1 MDLPGGLIV
10 SGAGPR
16 VNVAVRAAAGAFVAV
31 VCAASA
37 GVHAG
42 LVPDHYRE
50 GGLALG
56 GAFAVSAVLLGAAA
70 VLASRRVT
78 RGFVVVVLLG
88 TAVAYLLSR
97 TTGIPLLIPDPEE
110 PDPLGLVTTVSEAV
124 AAAVAA
130 LLLHNREE
138 DR

>member
-1 MDLPGGLIV
+1 
-10 SGAGPR
+10 
-16 VNVAVRAAAGAFVAV
+16 VRTAASAFVAV

-42 LVPDHYRE
+42 LVLDHYRE

-56 GAFAVSAVLLGAAA
+56 GAFAISAVLLGAAA